1 MRNNKKTKIG
11 NIISLVEKLPYFNFD
26 DLVGIEKDR
35 TYLKIIFS
43 RYEKTGKLMRLKR
56 GFYVTKE
63 YIDDIQKKGAFSSY
77 TEFLANILYQPSY
90 LSLDY
95 ILYQNNLLT
104 EVPNN
109 FTSVTRNK
117 TMSFSNNF
125 GNFFYHK
132 VKDKLFC
139 GFEMVEENN
148 YTVWRATKAKALF
161 DYLYLRRNILTNKK
175 AVKELRLNSDNLTK
189 SDIKELRKYL
199 KIEGSKKMEEIFN
212 SL

>member
-109 FTSVTRNK
+109 FTSVARNK

-189 SDIKELRKYL
+189 SDIRELRKYL

>member
-189 SDIKELRKYL
+189 SDIRELRKYL